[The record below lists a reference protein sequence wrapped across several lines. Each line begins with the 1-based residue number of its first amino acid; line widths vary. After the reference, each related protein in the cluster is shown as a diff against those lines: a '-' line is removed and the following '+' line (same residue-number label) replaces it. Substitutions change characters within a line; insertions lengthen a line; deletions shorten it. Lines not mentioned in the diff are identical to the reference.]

1 MNKNE
6 LCKLIQNNISR
17 LTSNELIELFNI
29 IKKYNINYTKNNNG
43 VFLNLNWL
51 SKDSLVKIN
60 NYISFCIKSQNEISK
75 YETIKEKLNY
85 SIIQKNN
92 KDCDDIKSIDEE
104 VTESNSTVVVPKQK
118 FSSSMKFYLLKKK
131 FSKQN
136 SLLCN
141 QCDKELNYEDY
152 LIT

>member
-1 MNKNE
+1 MNKSE

-17 LTSNELIELFNI
+17 LTWNELIELFNI

-75 YETIKEKLNY
+75 YETIKEKLND
-85 SIIQKNN
+85 SII
-92 KDCDDIKSIDEE
+92 
-104 VTESNSTVVVPKQK
+104 
-118 FSSSMKFYLLKKK
+118 
-131 FSKQN
+131 
-136 SLLCN
+136 
-141 QCDKELNYEDY
+141 
-152 LIT
+152 

>member
-1 MNKNE
+1 MNKQE
-6 LCKLIQNNISR
+6 ICKSIQNNVIK
-17 LTSNELIELFNI
+17 LTPNELTELFKI
-29 IKKYNINYTKNNNG
+29 IKKCDVNYTQNNNG

-51 SKDSLVKIN
+51 TKDNLIKIN

-75 YETIKEKLNY
+75 YEMMKNLLNNTIDTLPDDEKSSKE
-85 SIIQKNN
+85 NN
-92 KDCDDIKSIDEE
+92 I
-104 VTESNSTVVVPKQK
+104 STQNVETTNNTVKQK

-136 SLLCN
+136 TLIYN
-141 QCDKELNYEDY
+141 VYDNELKYEDY

>member
-6 LCKLIQNNISR
+6 LCKLIKGNVIK
-17 LTSNELIELFNI
+17 LTHNEITELFKI
-29 IKKYNINYTKNNNG
+29 IKNCNVNYTKNNNG
-43 VFLNLNWL
+43 IFLNLNWL
-51 SKDSLVKIN
+51 TKDNLVKMN

-75 YETIKEKLNY
+75 YEMMKSLLNNSNGNTNNEETKKEDVNIMP
-85 SIIQKNN
+85 SESGNN
-92 KDCDDIKSIDEE
+92 I
-104 VTESNSTVVVPKQK
+104 KQK

-136 SLLCN
+136 TLIYSLYDN
-141 QCDKELNYEDY
+141 ELKYENY

>member
-6 LCKLIQNNISR
+6 LCRLIKGNVTKLTHNEI
-17 LTSNELIELFNI
+17 NELFKI
-29 IKKYNINYTKNNNG
+29 IKNCNVNYTKNNNG
-43 VFLNLNWL
+43 IFLNLNWL
-51 SKDSLVKIN
+51 TKDNLVKMN

-75 YETIKEKLNY
+75 YELMKNLLNNTIDKTNKEYAKKDDVN
-85 SIIQKNN
+85 IIQQTELGNN
-92 KDCDDIKSIDEE
+92 I
-104 VTESNSTVVVPKQK
+104 KQK

-136 SLLCN
+136 TLIYNLYDN
-141 QCDKELNYEDY
+141 ELKYENY